1 MKRDQRWRQVIQ
13 WTARVVLAAVL
24 LFAGILKLMDD
35 SALFETV
42 GYITWIPVWLK
53 LQMITLL
60 PWVEIVLALLLVT
73 WRLDRWV
80 RPLVIAVF
88 FGFFL
93 FSIYGTVTGME
104 GDCGCFGEM
113 MDSTFGWKMI
123 TRNGFFLL
131 LAISLYLPLQRS
143 SPMD

>member
-1 MKRDQRWRQVIQ
+1 MKTGQGWRRVVQ

-24 LFAGILKLMDD
+24 LFAGVLKLIDD

-42 GYITWIPVWLK
+42 GYITWLPVWIK
-53 LQMITLL
+53 LQVITLL

-80 RPLVIAVF
+80 RPLVIVIF
-88 FGFFL
+88 LGFFL
-93 FSIYGTVTGME
+93 FAIYGTLTGME

-123 TRNGFFLL
+123 TRNGLFLL
-131 LAISLYLPLQRS
+131 LAMLLYLPVRRFS
-143 SPMD
+143 STH